1 MVIRSFSRRRACLSH
16 RILSVVISL
25 TFIFSFITPPNA
37 VFAQG
42 TSASALNLPAPG
54 SMVSMSNSFTPL
66 YIKGI
71 TVHPEDPLKFS
82 FIIDPGDANL
92 DGEAFKAESQKLI
105 NYFLAALT
113 VPEEEMWVNLSPY
126 ERDNIIPQR
135 FGYTEMGRDL
145 LAQDYILKQITASI
159 MYPEGTTGSTFW
171 NTVQQKVKE
180 KFGGADVPVNM
191 FNKIWIIP
199 DKAEVY
205 EINGSAYLVD
215 SHLKVMLE
223 EDYFSLKNKMEH
235 SKALGE
241 HDVQAIGAASSQAVR
256 EVLLPEI
263 EKEVNE
269 GKNFANLRQIYNAG
283 VLATWYK
290 LRLKDS
296 LLGQVYVDK
305 NKVSGI
311 DMADKSDKLKIY
323 DQYVAAFKKGA
334 YELIKRDYD
343 PATQQ
348 VTSTKYFAGGATFDN
363 YSKVVTRGMEIVPP
377 GLSPEKALSSGQFEK
392 LTEGMPPGKT
402 FARVQFDL
410 GMLQE
415 PSPGMRELSA
425 ASSPMEGASSERSRS
440 LTALYYSAPK
450 KFVSKATAAMQ
461 VIFPSNNQAEIAKK
475 VEIVERLVSD
485 ASPALS
491 GDLKTHL
498 TNEGFSLLDAG
509 RLQAQW
515 GRVTEAIVT
524 PMDARVSGFAART
537 VTEPAQAWDGFETAI
552 REISPAAAV
561 PLRQATEQAVKA
573 DPKLMEDPQQL
584 ITVVLARP
592 EVQALP
598 QATRDQVRDQM
609 SRPEVFIRAMEQAS
623 SPMDVR
629 IAPIAAAAMGDDRQ
643 RQRVENNLGDYLEFS
658 PETNI
663 TDARKVRSAVTE
675 LTRMMI
681 ERPEVALDTRTL
693 GDAVRSNGKLAEL
706 GLNKVLASDKVLM
719 PLITSGL
726 SRLSLRI
733 STAAGLFNAYPGPS
747 VEAAAKAIAA
757 LPIARSM
764 TPEQPRQAAQLMAEA
779 AQSKKYLSLDSMK
792 KIFRQAGLPME
803 LAEQDTMEGVAGG
816 IIREVGGK
824 NKFDLET
831 VNLAASM
838 VGFSEN
844 SRKMISDSLGQLP
857 DIDQEAPRIAQL
869 LVDNPRA
876 LVSRNAILGML
887 KENKV
892 SEKAARA
899 TVSNSGISAL
909 GGAVRMAFD
918 RDALQENP
926 GGIDIN
932 PALLDLLVKRDG
944 NGIKIPMA
952 QLPVK
957 DTDIYGFEPVI
968 FKIEQVDNLPAFIGI
983 EEGSGTAA
991 TARNLQ

>member
-1 MVIRSFSRRRACLSH
+1 
-16 RILSVVISL
+16 
-25 TFIFSFITPPNA
+25 
-37 VFAQG
+37 
-42 TSASALNLPAPG
+42 
-54 SMVSMSNSFTPL
+54 
-66 YIKGI
+66 
-71 TVHPEDPLKFS
+71 
-82 FIIDPGDANL
+82 
-92 DGEAFKAESQKLI
+92 
-105 NYFLAALT
+105 
-113 VPEEEMWVNLSPY
+113 
-126 ERDNIIPQR
+126 
-135 FGYTEMGRDL
+135 
-145 LAQDYILKQITASI
+145 
-159 MYPEGTTGSTFW
+159 
-171 NTVQQKVKE
+171 
-180 KFGGADVPVNM
+180 
-191 FNKIWIIP
+191 
-199 DKAEVY
+199 
-205 EINGSAYLVD
+205 
-215 SHLKVMLE
+215 
-223 EDYFSLKNKMEH
+223 
-235 SKALGE
+235 
-241 HDVQAIGAASSQAVR
+241 
-256 EVLLPEI
+256 
-263 EKEVNE
+263 
-269 GKNFANLRQIYNAG
+269 
-283 VLATWYK
+283 
-290 LRLKDS
+290 
-296 LLGQVYVDK
+296 
-305 NKVSGI
+305 
-311 DMADKSDKLKIY
+311 
-323 DQYVAAFKKGA
+323 
-334 YELIKRDYD
+334 
-343 PATQQ
+343 
-348 VTSTKYFAGGATFDN
+348 
-363 YSKVVTRGMEIVPP
+363 
-377 GLSPEKALSSGQFEK
+377 
-392 LTEGMPPGKT
+392 
-402 FARVQFDL
+402 
-410 GMLQE
+410 
-415 PSPGMRELSA
+415 
-425 ASSPMEGASSERSRS
+425 
-440 LTALYYSAPK
+440 
-450 KFVSKATAAMQ
+450 MQ

-524 PMDARVSGFAART
+524 PMDARVSGFAARTVTEPAQAWDGFETAIREISPAAAVPLRQATEQAVKADPKLMEDPQQLITVVLARPEVQALPQATRDQVRDQMSRPEVFIRAMEQASSPMDARVSGFAART